1 MSGPL
6 PPPAVA
12 PINCQPWCG
21 VGDGHPD
28 ERTREDQW
36 CFGVE
41 HRVDLSAE
49 ATEPLSDGNTQ
60 QQYLNTYLLRQ
71 ANDTAPRVFVG
82 HGERSGK
89 LATLEEARR
98 FALEILTRVDGLEV

>member
-12 PINCQPWCG
+12 PINCQPWCA

-36 CFGVE
+36 CLGVE

-82 HGERSGK
+82 HGGRSGK
-89 LATLEEARR
+89 VATLEEARR
-98 FALEILTRVDGLEV
+98 FALEILTRVDGFEV

>member
-1 MSGPL
+1 MSSLL

-12 PINCQPWCG
+12 PVNCQPWCR
-21 VGDGHPD
+21 VGDGHRD
-28 ERTREDQW
+28 QGSRQDQW
-36 CFGVE
+36 CFGTE

-49 ATEPLSDGNTQ
+49 PTEFLGDGNTR

-82 HGERSGK
+82 HGGASGK

>member
-82 HGERSGK
+82 HGGRSGK
-89 LATLEEARR
+89 VATLEEARR
-98 FALEILTRVDGLEV
+98 FALETLTRVDGFEV